1 MGGMVF
7 KEKISKL
14 FLCRRTLWDMSV
26 AQWRSRY
33 ASSYLGIWWTIIPP
47 LILALSINFV
57 FKLVFKI
64 DMPGYTIFALAGI
77 LPWFFLVNSLEQAT
91 NSFIASAPILR
102 QGIFPREFI
111 PLAYVLANLINF
123 VISLALFL
131 PLIIFLNFKI
141 VFLLFLLPL
150 VIILHFI
157 FVFGLALFLASVNV
171 FIRDVAHFLT
181 TVFMIWFWVTP
192 VFYPLGMVS
201 SPFRWV
207 CLLNPMTHYI
217 ILYQKLLFYGTR
229 PTPKELLI
237 VFLISVFSF
246 SLGYL
251 YFNKKQSI
259 LSKNI

>member
-1 MGGMVF
+1 VF
-7 KEKISKL
+7 KEEINKL

-33 ASSYLGIWWTIIPP
+33 AGSYLGIWWTIIPP
-47 LILALSINFV
+47 LLLAASINFV
-57 FKLVFKI
+57 FELVFKI
-64 DMPGYTIFALAGI
+64 DMPGYTIFALSGI

-91 NSFIASAPILR
+91 NSFIVSAPILR

-111 PLAYVLANLINF
+111 PLAFVLANLINF
-123 VISLALFL
+123 IISLAIFL

-141 VFLLFLLPL
+141 AFLLFILPL
-150 VIILHFI
+150 VVILHFI
-157 FVFGLALFLASVNV
+157 FVFGLSLLLASVNV
-171 FIRDVAHFLT
+171 FIRDVSHFLT
-181 TVFMIWFWVTP
+181 TVFMVWFWVTP

-201 SPFRWV
+201 FPFRWV

-229 PTPKELLI
+229 PSLKEMFI
-237 VFLISVFSF
+237 VFLISVFSLL
-246 SLGYL
+246 LGYL
-251 YFNKKQSI
+251 YFAKKQLF